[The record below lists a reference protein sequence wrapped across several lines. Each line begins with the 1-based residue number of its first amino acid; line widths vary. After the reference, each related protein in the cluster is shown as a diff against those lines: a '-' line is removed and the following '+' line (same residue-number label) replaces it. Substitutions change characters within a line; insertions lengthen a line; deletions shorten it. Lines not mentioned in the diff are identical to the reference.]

1 MLWQRS
7 MTEYSVV
14 PRGLEKL
21 PKTGL
26 NDAGRGDR
34 TTACEASGPQSNK
47 ADEGTDPGTTIA
59 ALNTSDLQNV
69 SVVDH

>member
-1 MLWQRS
+1 

-34 TTACEASGPQSNK
+34 TAAFEASGPQSTT
-47 ADEGTDPGTTIA
+47 ADEGTDHGAPIA
-59 ALNTSDLQNV
+59 ALNMSDLQNV
-69 SVVDH
+69 SVDDR